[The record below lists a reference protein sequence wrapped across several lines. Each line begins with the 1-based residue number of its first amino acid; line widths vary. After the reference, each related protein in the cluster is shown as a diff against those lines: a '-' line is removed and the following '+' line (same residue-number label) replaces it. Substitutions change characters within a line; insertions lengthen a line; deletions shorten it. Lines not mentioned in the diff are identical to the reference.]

1 MAISGHEQEFR
12 DLFAQEAEMRLA
24 RLGEQLLAL
33 EEAGSDEELIASIFR
48 EAHNLKGAAAVV
60 GIDDVSRV
68 AHVLEDLLEQLRSG
82 ERLASPELIDAL
94 LVSVDGLTEMVPAIL
109 AGEDRSTTADALE
122 ANLRTAARRRDPLEA
137 DRAADARPASPPAAE
152 APTPAGEGPP
162 ARRPRRPAAH
172 TRR

>member
-109 AGEDRSTTADALE
+109 AGEDRSATADANG
-122 ANLRTAARRRDPLEA
+122 AAAREQPCFGRGRRFGENVCRGAGLPCERRSQTREA
-137 DRAADARPASPPAAE
+137 FVRPKKDVMPP
-152 APTPAGEGPP
+152 PP
-162 ARRPRRPAAH
+162 RDG
-172 TRR
+172 